1 MRFTVKNREI
11 SPSNGMPVFVI
22 GDNADYRVQFDFDS
36 EWNGVV
42 KTARFVRGN
51 KFQEMVLVNDECE
64 IPIEVLKQGFLEVGV
79 FSAEM
84 TTTPCRILVK
94 GSIKELGGVTADPT
108 PDVYRQII
116 KMIEYLE
123 VVGVTDAQIEKA
135 VREYLE
141 ENPVSGVD
149 ETEVQKI
156 VAEYIALHKN
166 ELKGEKGDKG
176 DKGDAGEKG
185 DKGDKG
191 DTGASG
197 KDGVDGVDGTN
208 GVDGK
213 SAYDIAV
220 DNGFEGTEAEWL
232 ESLKG
237 ADGVVIGY
245 APTVNGTT
253 LVFEVATD
261 GNEVSY

>member
-11 SPSNGMPVFVI
+11 SPENGILLFVI
-22 GDNADYRVQFDFDS
+22 GDNADYKVQFDFDS

-42 KTARFVRGN
+42 KTARFVRGK
-51 KFQEMVLVNDECE
+51 KFQEVVLVNDECN
-64 IPIEVLKQGFLEVGV
+64 IPIEVLKQGFLEIGV

-94 GSIKELGGVTADPT
+94 GSIKELGGMTAEPT

-116 KMIEYLE
+116 KMIEDLE

-135 VREYLE
+135 VRKYLE
-141 ENPVSGVD
+141 ENPVTGVD
-149 ETEVQKI
+149 EAEVQRI
-156 VAEYIALHKN
+156 VAEYVEANKE
-166 ELKGEKGDKG
+166 ELKGEKGD
-176 DKGDAGEKG
+176 
-185 DKGDKG
+185 
-191 DTGASG
+191 TGADG
-197 KDGVDGVDGTN
+197 KDGTDGVDGVDGVD
-208 GVDGK
+208 GADGADGK

-220 DNGFEGTEAEWL
+220 DNGFEGTETEWL

-237 ADGVVIGY
+237 KDGVVIGY
-245 APTVNGTT
+245 APTVDGTT
-253 LVFEVATD
+253 IVFEVATD

>member
-1 MRFTVKNREI
+1 MRFTVKNRGI
-11 SPSNGMPVFVI
+11 YPSNGTPVFLI
-22 GDNADYRVQFDFDS
+22 GDNADYKARFEFDS

-42 KTARFVRGN
+42 KTARFVRGK
-51 KFQEMVLVNDECE
+51 KFQEKVLVNDECE
-64 IPIEVLKQGFLEVGV
+64 IPIEVLKQGFLEIGV

-94 GSIKELGGVTADPT
+94 GSIKELGGMTAEPT

-116 KMIEYLE
+116 KMIEDLE

-141 ENPVSGVD
+141 ENPVTGVD
-149 ETEVQKI
+149 EAEVQSI
-156 VAEYIALHKN
+156 VAEYIDLHKS
-166 ELKGEKGDKG
+166 ELKGEKG

-191 DTGASG
+191 DTGANG
-197 KDGVDGVDGTN
+197 KDGTDGVDGADGA
-208 GVDGK
+208 DGK
-213 SAYDIAV
+213 SAYDIAR

-232 ESLKG
+232 ESLKADTEEIKAYIDNQIGG
-237 ADGVVIGY
+237 AL
-245 APTVNGTT
+245 NG
-253 LVFEVATD
+253 
-261 GNEVSY
+261 SY

>member
-1 MRFTVKNREI
+1 MRFTVKNRQI
-11 SPSNGMPVFVI
+11 YPSSGTPVFVI
-22 GDNADYRVQFDFDS
+22 GDNADYKAQFEFDS

-42 KTARFVRGN
+42 KTARFVRG
-51 KFQEMVLVNDECE
+51 KEFQEKVLVNDECE
-64 IPIEVLKQGFLEVGV
+64 IPIEVLKQGFLEIGV

-94 GSIKELGGVTADPT
+94 GSIKELGGVTAEPT

-116 KMIEYLE
+116 KMIEDLE
-123 VVGVTDAQIEKA
+123 VVGVTDAQIKKA
-135 VREYLE
+135 VRDYLE
-141 ENPVSGVD
+141 ENPVTGVD
-149 ETEVQKI
+149 EAEVQRI
-156 VAEYIALHKN
+156 VAEYIDLHKN
-166 ELKGEKGDKG
+166 EL
-176 DKGDAGEKG
+176 KG

-197 KDGVDGVDGTN
+197 KDGTDGVDGSD
-208 GVDGK
+208 GADGK

-220 DNGFEGTEAEWL
+220 DNGFEGTESEWL
-232 ESLKG
+232 ESLNGK
-237 ADGVVIGY
+237 DGVVIGY
-245 APTVNGTT
+245 APTVDGTT

>member
-1 MRFTVKNREI
+1 MRFTVKNRQI
-11 SPSNGMPVFVI
+11 LPSNETQVFVI
-22 GDNADYRVQFDFDS
+22 GDNADYRAQFDFDS
-36 EWNGVV
+36 EWNSVV
-42 KTARFVRGN
+42 KTARFVRGK
-51 KFQEMVLVNDECE
+51 KFQEMVLVNDECN
-64 IPIEVLKQGFLEVGV
+64 IPIEVLKQGFLEIGV

-94 GSIKELGGVTADPT
+94 GSIKELGGMTAEPT

-116 KMIEYLE
+116 KMIEDLE

-141 ENPVSGVD
+141 ENPVTGVD
-149 ETEVQKI
+149 EAEVQKI
-156 VAEYIALHKN
+156 VSEYINLHKE
-166 ELKGEKGDKG
+166 ELKGE
-176 DKGDAGEKG
+176 
-185 DKGDKG
+185 KGDKG

-197 KDGVDGVDGTN
+197 KDGVNGADGAKGD
-208 GVDGK
+208 DGK

-220 DNGFEGTEAEWL
+220 DNGFEGAEAEWL

-237 ADGVVIGY
+237 KDGVAIGY

>member
-1 MRFTVKNREI
+1 MRFTVKNRQI
-11 SPSNGMPVFVI
+11 YPSSGTPVFVI
-22 GDNADYRVQFDFDS
+22 GDNSDYKAQFELDS

-42 KTARFVRGN
+42 KTARFVRGK
-51 KFQEMVLVNDECE
+51 KFQEVVLVNDECE
-64 IPIEVLKQGFLEVGV
+64 IPIEVLKQGFLEIGV

-94 GSIKELGGVTADPT
+94 GSIKELGGVTAEPT

-116 KMIEYLE
+116 KMIEDLE

-141 ENPVSGVD
+141 ENPVTGVD
-149 ETEVQKI
+149 EAEVQSI
-156 VAEYIALHKN
+156 VAEYINIHKE
-166 ELKGEKGDKG
+166 ELKGE
-176 DKGDAGEKG
+176 
-185 DKGDKG
+185 KG

-197 KDGVDGVDGTN
+197 KDGLNGADGS
-208 GVDGK
+208 DGK

-220 DNGFEGTEAEWL
+220 DNGFEGTESEWL
-232 ESLKG
+232 ESLNGK
-237 ADGVVIGY
+237 DGVVIGY
-245 APTVNGTT
+245 APTVDGTT